1 MKKSY
6 LLTCIGLVMSLLG
19 FIPITH
25 AQTYPYSCGFEDD
38 AENAQWTFVN
48 GDCTNQ
54 WFIGTGSKHEGEKG
68 LYVSNDNGVTSGYNP
83 STTSTVYAYRT
94 FEITQAGD
102 YEISYDCFVEGE
114 GPSFYPCDYVKAFI
128 VTGDVE
134 LTADS
139 ENAYFVTLPAKY
151 ISLHSDSTLV
161 EQTDWES
168 RTTTA
173 SLAPG
178 TYKLVFLWHNDDASG
193 GGSATIDNI
202 NISPAS
208 SEPGSDSGS
217 VNTYP
222 YLCGFEDDAENAQ
235 WTFVNGDNTN
245 QWCIGTAAK
254 NTGDKGL
261 YISNNGGASSGYNNF
276 SGGTVYVY
284 RTFEVTEAGVYTIS
298 FDCNVLGEKSI
309 YGSYDYADVYL
320 APGEAQFNSNKD
332 ENLPMPPSEAISL
345 TDGALI
351 GGMYSWENRSYMQEL
366 AAGTYKLAFMFH
378 NDGSGGEGSAAIDN
392 VSISK
397 MASEPNASVAQSL
410 EFPLTSIGSSS
421 IALLNIK
428 NTGGGDLNITDIT
441 FSNSD
446 FSLAEAITYPDV
458 IAAMNGDK
466 TYQIKFTPS
475 NSGEITGT
483 MTIHSNADDITVS
496 LTGTGYTAIEITDDA
511 PIFEDFNDLEDN
523 EPNMGL
529 GYWTLK
535 DGYATGGSPTSW
547 SICTT
552 SAYVCD
558 GKSLQA
564 NDARATST
572 ALLISPKLT
581 FAADRSAK
589 ISFYMRR
596 AGGSTKENEGFKV
609 YINTIADIY
618 SYDSDGN
625 IVINSD
631 NTVTT
636 LVDPIL
642 HAKRYAG
649 SEVSVERMY
658 PVEVNI
664 PAEYAGTDFFVIVEA
679 IQEYGNSNAID
690 NLKIELL
697 PNTPRLENTT
707 ESLNL
712 GFVKVGETASK
723 EFTLANIGT
732 NELEVSFAT
741 ENENSPFSVSPETG
755 TISFNEQKTFTVNFS
770 NDEIG
775 QFTDNLYIM
784 TNGGN
789 DTIPLAAETYPA
801 TSYYETFDN
810 STNLPAEWVI
820 AADGNETTYSIKG
833 DAGEDGSS
841 VLTGAVDYWGSTSSL
856 DTIYSPVV
864 SGKVTFDF
872 KKVYSASSIFE
883 AYIVDATGNKS
894 AIELGAST
902 TNWTP
907 IILEDVPEGSRI
919 AFLMSN
925 SYLDNFMAFT
935 HQEITQGIQMIK
947 SSLNRPTTW
956 MTLYAGETKATDN
969 TIQFTFKNIGTQAIE
984 AGTYNFTTQMS
995 NEDGTPV
1002 EGVSYKTYISNGDDV
1017 TLYEDNVIPGPA
1029 LATGEEKTIS
1039 GYLLIESED
1048 ELNKLKFGVKANNV
1062 ENTHFSSIET
1072 GNNLTIKP
1080 NKGEASLSDVEFGM
1094 VNKATTID
1102 YVIKNSSNNGDL
1114 TITGIIPTEGSGFSV
1129 NAELPM
1135 VIPSSKSDTIQIT
1148 FDAAPG
1154 FHADSITVEHNGI
1167 GNTKIAVSGTM
1178 LTGTALLESFEGE
1191 AFPPLLWDIK
1201 QNEWIRSAG
1210 TKFHGEASAVITS
1223 ATPDTLVTPLLHLA
1237 AGDSIAFTVKATS
1250 STGYGTELLYSADG
1264 KNWTLLKSISIY
1276 ASYWNNWESMAVY
1289 MPDDFVEGDY
1299 YIGFASK
1306 KTYLDLVYG
1315 PQVVYQD
1322 HRIDIKGFSGTS
1334 KGMVNYTQEF
1344 TIDVACLGT
1353 EGETADSYSIDL
1365 MNGDETI
1372 GSYQVED
1379 MVLGDL
1385 KSYTCSWTPHTVGEA
1400 QIYALLTLN
1409 GTVTS
1414 TDTITV
1420 NVAEESLI
1428 SSIMIGDLSTATSA
1442 PNYKHYL
1449 YESLYTPAELTGLQ
1463 VGDVIETI
1471 SIPYYVT
1478 NAAAKGYRVNIWFGN
1493 TEKTELTTSKMSE
1506 ADIEGLSHIGADLRY
1521 EVGGSQ
1527 VDPLYFEMRPETP
1540 ITYEGGNLS
1549 LIVSVDSTYYCS
1561 GIFFFTMGVETRSMK
1576 YYSFDG
1582 NTTANYMDAW
1592 TSGTYSPSLRQ
1603 NYMVVSL
1610 GLATEAPT
1618 VHGIVTR
1625 ADSQEPIEGATVTM
1639 QSGEVIYSATTDASG
1654 AYSIAVL
1661 QPGKEYEMKVT
1672 KDQYTAV
1679 EGVTVSVEKGDDI
1692 EQNFALTIITGI
1704 DHTAEVATK
1713 IFTDR
1718 SGNIRIEAGRP
1729 IELVK
1734 VYSMSGSLCITE
1746 SPATESAIINA
1757 ANLKG
1762 VYIVEVQTAGSVK
1775 RAKVRL

>member
-6 LLTCIGLVMSLLG
+6 LLTCIGVIMSLLG
-19 FIPITH
+19 LSPNAH
-25 AQTYPYSCGFEDD
+25 AQSYPYFCGFEDD

-48 GDCTNQ
+48 GN
-54 WFIGTGSKHEGEKG
+54 
-68 LYVSNDNGVTSGYNP
+68 
-83 STTSTVYAYRT
+83 
-94 FEITQAGD
+94 
-102 YEISYDCFVEGE
+102 
-114 GPSFYPCDYVKAFI
+114 
-128 VTGDVE
+128 
-134 LTADS
+134 
-139 ENAYFVTLPAKY
+139 
-151 ISLHSDSTLV
+151 
-161 EQTDWES
+161 
-168 RTTTA
+168 
-173 SLAPG
+173 
-178 TYKLVFLWHNDDASG
+178 
-193 GGSATIDNI
+193 
-202 NISPAS
+202 
-208 SEPGSDSGS
+208 
-217 VNTYP
+217 
-222 YLCGFEDDAENAQ
+222 
-235 WTFVNGDNTN
+235 NTN

-261 YISNNGGASSGYNNF
+261 YISQDGGASSGYDTN
-276 SGGTVYVY
+276 SGCTVYAY
-284 RTFEVTEAGVYTIS
+284 RTFEVTEPGVYTIS
-298 FDCNVLGEKSI
+298 FDCNVLGEFSLS
-309 YGSYDYADVYL
+309 GQYDYADVYL
-320 APGEAQFNSNKD
+320 APGDTQFSAGQN

-345 TDGALI
+345 TNKALI

-366 AAGTYKLAFMFH
+366 EVGSYKLAFMFFA
-378 NDGSGGEGSAAIDN
+378 DSWGGGEGSAAIDN

-397 MASEPNASVAQSL
+397 MASEPNVTIASSL
-410 EFPLTSIGSSS
+410 EFPLTSVGGNS

-441 FSNSD
+441 FSNPD

-458 IAAMNGDK
+458 IAAMDGDK

-475 NSGEITGT
+475 SSGEITGT
-483 MTIHSNADDITVS
+483 MTIHSNTDDITVS

-511 PIFEDFNDLEDN
+511 PIFEDFNELDAD

-529 GYWTLK
+529 GSWTLK
-535 DGYATGGSPTSW
+535 NGYATGSTATYW

-596 AGGSTKENEGFKV
+596 ASGSSKENEGFKV
-609 YINTIADIY
+609 YVNEVADIY
-618 SYDSDGN
+618 NYDSDGN
-625 IVINSD
+625 IVINSN

-649 SEVSVERMY
+649 SEISLETMY

-664 PAEYAGTDFFVIVEA
+664 PAEYAGKDFFVIIEA

-723 EFTLANIGT
+723 EFTLSNVGT
-732 NELEVSFAT
+732 NELEVSFSMD
-741 ENENSPFSVSPETG
+741 NENSPFSVSPETG
-755 TISFNEQKTFTVNFS
+755 TIPFNEQKTFTVSFS
-770 NDEIG
+770 NSEIG
-775 QFTDNLYIM
+775 QFTDNLYII

-789 DTIPLAAETYPA
+789 DTIPLTAETYPA
-801 TSYYETFDN
+801 TSYYETFDS
-810 STNLPAEWVI
+810 STDLPAEWVI
-820 AADGNETTYSIKG
+820 AADGNETTYSIKSNV
-833 DAGEDGSS
+833 GEDGSS

-872 KKVYSASSIFE
+872 KKVYSASSIFK
-883 AYIVDATGNKS
+883 AYIIDATGNKTE
-894 AIELGAST
+894 IELGAST

-907 IILEDVPEGSRI
+907 ITLEEVPEGSRI
-919 AFLMSN
+919 AFLISN
-925 SYLDNFMAFT
+925 SYLDNFMAFA
-935 HQEITQGIQMIK
+935 HQEITKGVQMMK
-947 SSLNRPTTW
+947 SSLNRPSTW
-956 MTLYAGETKATDN
+956 MTLYAGESKAIDN
-969 TIQFTFKNIGTQAIE
+969 SIQFTFKNIGTQAIE
-984 AGTYNFTTQMS
+984 ADSYNFTTQLS

-1002 EGVSYKTYISNGDDV
+1002 EGVTYKTYISNGDEV
-1017 TLYEDNVIPGPA
+1017 VLCEDNVIPGPS
-1029 LATGEEKTIS
+1029 LAIGEEKTIS

-1048 ELNKLKFGVKANNV
+1048 ELNKLKFNVKANNV
-1062 ENTHFSSIET
+1062 ENTHFSGIET

-1080 NKGEASLSDVEFGM
+1080 NKGAASLSDVEFGM
-1094 VNKATTID
+1094 VNKVTTID

-1114 TITGIIPTEGSGFSV
+1114 TITGITPSEGSGFSV
-1129 NAELPM
+1129 NAELPIL
-1135 VIPSSKSDTIQIT
+1135 IPSSKSDTIQIT

-1154 FHADSITVEHNGI
+1154 FHSDSIAVEHNGI
-1167 GNTKIAVSGTM
+1167 GDVKFAVSGTM
-1178 LTGTALLESFEGE
+1178 LTETALLESFEGE

-1201 QNEWIRSAG
+1201 QNEWIRSVG
-1210 TKFHGEASAVITS
+1210 TKYHGEASAVITS

-1237 AGDSIAFTVKATS
+1237 AGDSIAFTAKATS
-1250 STGYGTELLYSADG
+1250 SSGYGTELLYSADG
-1264 KNWTLLKSISIY
+1264 KNWTLLKSIGIY
-1276 ASYWNNWESMAVY
+1276 ASYWNDWESMAVY
-1289 MPDDFVEGDY
+1289 MPEDFVEGDY

-1315 PQVVYQD
+1315 PQVVYQE
-1322 HRIDIKGFSGTS
+1322 HRIDIKDFTGVS

-1365 MNGDETI
+1365 MNGEETV
-1372 GSYQVED
+1372 GSFQVEA
-1379 MVLGDL
+1379 MALGDL

-1420 NVAEESLI
+1420 NVAEESLV
-1428 SSIMIGDLSTATSA
+1428 SSVMVGDLSNTTSA

-1463 VGDVIETI
+1463 AGDVIETI

-1478 NAAAKGYRVNIWFGN
+1478 NAAAKGYRVNIWIGN
-1493 TEKTELTTSKMSE
+1493 TEKTELSTSKMSE

-1549 LIVSVDSTYYCS
+1549 LIVSVDSTNYCS
-1561 GIFFFTMGVETRSMK
+1561 GINFFTMGVETRSMK

-1582 NTTANYMDAW
+1582 STTANYMDAW
-1592 TSGTYSPSLRQ
+1592 TLGTYSPSLRQ
-1603 NYMVVSL
+1603 NVMVISL
-1610 GLATEAPT
+1610 GLATEAPV

-1625 ADSQEPIEGATVTM
+1625 ADNQEPIEGATVTM
-1639 QSGEVIYSATTDASG
+1639 QSGEIIYSTTTDASG
-1654 AYSIAVL
+1654 AYSITVM
-1661 QPGKEYEMKVT
+1661 QPGKEYEMSVT
-1672 KDQYTAV
+1672 KDNYTAAEGITITV
-1679 EGVTVSVEKGDDI
+1679 EEGEDI
-1692 EQNFALTIITGI
+1692 EQNFELTIITGI
-1704 DHTAEVATK
+1704 DHTAEAAMK
-1713 IFTDR
+1713 IFADR
-1718 SGNIRIEAGRP
+1718 SGNIHIEAGTP
-1729 IELVK
+1729 IEMVK

>member
-25 AQTYPYSCGFEDD
+25 AQTYPYS
-38 AENAQWTFVN
+38 
-48 GDCTNQ
+48 
-54 WFIGTGSKHEGEKG
+54 
-68 LYVSNDNGVTSGYNP
+68 
-83 STTSTVYAYRT
+83 
-94 FEITQAGD
+94 
-102 YEISYDCFVEGE
+102 
-114 GPSFYPCDYVKAFI
+114 
-128 VTGDVE
+128 
-134 LTADS
+134 
-139 ENAYFVTLPAKY
+139 
-151 ISLHSDSTLV
+151 
-161 EQTDWES
+161 
-168 RTTTA
+168 
-173 SLAPG
+173 
-178 TYKLVFLWHNDDASG
+178 
-193 GGSATIDNI
+193 
-202 NISPAS
+202 
-208 SEPGSDSGS
+208 
-217 VNTYP
+217 
-222 YLCGFEDDAENAQ
+222 CGFEDDAENAQ

-511 PIFEDFNDLEDN
+511 PIFEDFNDLDAN

-529 GYWTLK
+529 GSWTLK
-535 DGYATGGSPTSW
+535 NGYATGSTATSW

-552 SAYVCD
+552 STYVCD

-596 AGGSTKENEGFKV
+596 AGGSNKENEGFKV
-609 YINTIADIY
+609 YVNEVADIY
-618 SYDSDGN
+618 NYDSDGN

-631 NTVTT
+631 NTVPT

-649 SEVSVERMY
+649 SEISLETMY

-925 SYLDNFMAFT
+925 SYLDNFMAFA
-935 HQEITQGIQMIK
+935 HQEITKGIQLQK
-947 SSLNRPTTW
+947 NSLNRPSSW
-956 MTLYAGETKATDN
+956 MSLYAGEEKATDN

-1039 GYLLIESED
+1039 GYLLIESEE

-1080 NKGEASLSDVEFGM
+1080 NKGSASLPELVFGM
-1094 VNKATTID
+1094 TNKAMTLD
-1102 YVIKNSSNNGDL
+1102 YVIKNSSNNGAL
-1114 TITGIIPTEGSGFSV
+1114 TISSFTAPENSAFTV
-1129 NAELPM
+1129 QAELPI
-1135 VIPSSKSDTIQIT
+1135 VIPSSGSDTIQIT

-1154 FHADSITVEHNGI
+1154 HYADSIAVEHDGI
-1167 GNTKIAVSGTM
+1167 GNTKFAVSGTM
-1178 LTGTALLESFEGE
+1178 LAATTLLESFEGDV
-1191 AFPPLLWDIK
+1191 FPPILWDVK
-1201 QNEWIRSAG
+1201 QGQWSKSTSSPYEGKAC
-1210 TKFHGEASAVITS
+1210 AAVTS
-1223 ATPDTLVTPLLHLA
+1223 TEPDTLVTPLLHLA
-1237 AGDSIAFTVKATS
+1237 AGDSIAFSLKAAS
-1250 STGYGTELLYSADG
+1250 STGYGTEIYYSADG
-1264 KNWTLLKSISIY
+1264 KNWNPLKSIYVY
-1276 ASYWNNWESMAVY
+1276 ASYWNDWEPMAVY
-1289 MPDDFVEGDY
+1289 MPDDFTEGDY
-1299 YIGFASK
+1299 YLAFASTR
-1306 KTYLDLVYG
+1306 TYLDLVYG

-1322 HRIDIKGFSGTS
+1322 HRLDIKNFTGST
-1334 KGMVNYTQEF
+1334 KGMVNYSQDF
-1344 TIDVACLGT
+1344 TIEIACLGI
-1353 EGETADSYSIDL
+1353 EDETADSYSIDL

-1372 GSYQVED
+1372 GSYEVEA
-1379 MVLGDL
+1379 MVLGDT
-1385 KSYTCSWTPHTVGEA
+1385 KSYKCSWTPHTVGEA
-1400 QIYALLTLN
+1400 QIYALLNYN

-1420 NVAEESLI
+1420 NVAEETLVSAVI
-1428 SSIMIGDLSTATSA
+1428 IGDLSTPTSA
-1442 PNYKHYL
+1442 TYYKHL
-1449 YESLYTPAELTGLQ
+1449 LFETLYTPDLLNGLTE
-1463 VGDVIETI
+1463 GDVIETVNL
-1471 SIPYYVT
+1471 PYIATDATVQ
-1478 NAAAKGYRVNIWFGN
+1478 GYRVNVWIGN
-1493 TEKTELTTSKMSE
+1493 TDKTELTTDKMSA
-1506 ADIEGLSHIGADLRY
+1506 ADIEGLSHIGVDLRF

-1527 VDPLYFEMRPETP
+1527 EAPLYFEMHPETP
-1540 ITYEGGNLS
+1540 ITYNGGNMS
-1549 LIVSVDSTYYCS
+1549 LIVSIDSTAYAS
-1561 GIFFFTMGVETRSMK
+1561 RDKAQFFLSAGNIRSMK
-1576 YYSFDG
+1576 YYTFDG
-1582 NTTANYMDAW
+1582 NTSADYMDAW
-1592 TSGTYSPSLRQ
+1592 TNGSYTPGYKANIMT
-1603 NYMVVSL
+1603 VEL
-1610 GLATEAPT
+1610 GLATEAPI

-1625 ADSQEPIEGATVTM
+1625 ADNDEPIEGATVTM

-1661 QPGKEYEMKVT
+1661 QPGKEYEMSVT

-1679 EGVTVSVEKGDDI
+1679 DGVIVLVEEGEEI
-1692 EQNFALTIITGI
+1692 EQNFELTIITGI
-1704 DHTAEVATK
+1704 DHTAEAATK

-1718 SGNIRIEAGRP
+1718 SGNIRIEAGSP

-1757 ANLKG
+1757 DNLKG